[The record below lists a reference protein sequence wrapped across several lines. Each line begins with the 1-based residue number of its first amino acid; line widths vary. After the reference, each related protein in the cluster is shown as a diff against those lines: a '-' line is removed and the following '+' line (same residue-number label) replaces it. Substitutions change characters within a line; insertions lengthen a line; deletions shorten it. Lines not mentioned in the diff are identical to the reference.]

1 MLQQPQQQ
9 QRRMQRCQNSCSSW
23 TCCSWTSLRRQPCL
37 RQLQQGLGSPPRWT
51 DAAKNRQGSTLG
63 SIRARHVPWS
73 SQPWSWTRRLPTAV
87 TCPSSPAPTQTSRWT
102 AMTPRSLQ
110 QRWQLQ
116 LQLLLQQ
123 QPRPWRVVHRQPGQG
138 RLRSQ
143 ARRGRTAVAA
153 GAPCRQRNEV
163 RRLRRPGDEA
173 APAAGPACRPAPR
186 RAPQPPAAAL
196 RVTAVRSAAVLA
208 PAQAASPA
216 PQPCSPPLRS
226 PMHAVS
232 RCRPHA
238 ATAPPMHTSSP
249 TRDAACH
256 APLGQ
261 WVRLPTAPCH
271 LKPGHP
277 WCLWATC
284 PHTATPTPCPSRTPC
299 TPRRR
304 T

>member
-9 QRRMQRCQNSCSSW
+9 QRRMQRRQNSCGSW
-23 TCCSWTSLRRQPCL
+23 TSCSWTSLRQQLCL
-37 RQLQQGLGSPPRWT
+37 KQLQQGLGLPPRRT

-63 SIRARHVPWS
+63 SRARHVPWS

-102 AMTPRSLQ
+102 AMTPTSLQ
-110 QRWQLQ
+110 QQWQLQ
-116 LQLLLQQ
+116 LLQQ
-123 QPRPWRVVHRQPGQG
+123 QPRPWRGEHRQPGQA

-143 ARRGRTAVAA
+143 ARRGRTAAAA
-153 GAPCRQRNEV
+153 GAPCPQRSEV

-173 APAAGPACRPAPR
+173 APAAGLACRPAPR

-216 PQPCSPPLRS
+216 PQPCSPPPRS

-232 RCRPHA
+232 LCRPHA
-238 ATAPPMHTSSP
+238 ATAPPMHTSSH
-249 TRDAACH
+249 TRDAACR
-256 APLGQ
+256 APLG
-261 WVRLPTAPCH
+261 
-271 LKPGHP
+271 
-277 WCLWATC
+277 
-284 PHTATPTPCPSRTPC
+284 
-299 TPRRR
+299 
-304 T
+304 